1 MRFEIF
7 FHKGK
12 KMRERINRKKWVD
25 FEDKINHA
33 IGKTEP
39 KKIDKREDH
48 ECRLVHSNGFNQ
60 LNALVFLYLSLSH
73 GQSPPSLSVVGGLRV
88 VFSATTTP
96 NGQKNKQHFLIF
108 LSFLSFRTEGLHTFI

>member
-33 IGKTEP
+33 IGKP
-39 KKIDKREDH
+39 NQKK
-48 ECRLVHSNGFNQ
+48 STNGRTT
-60 LNALVFLYLSLSH
+60 NADLF
-73 GQSPPSLSVVGGLRV
+73 
-88 VFSATTTP
+88 T
-96 NGQKNKQHFLIF
+96 
-108 LSFLSFRTEGLHTFI
+108 RTASTN